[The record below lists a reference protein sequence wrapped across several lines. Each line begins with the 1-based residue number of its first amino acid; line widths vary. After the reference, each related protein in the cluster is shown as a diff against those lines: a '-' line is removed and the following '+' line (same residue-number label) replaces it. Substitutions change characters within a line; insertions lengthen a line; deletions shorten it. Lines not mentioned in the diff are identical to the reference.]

1 MARKVT
7 RKDIAQLADT
17 SVSVVSRALNR
28 SGYVDEEKRRKILQI
43 ARELNYIPNSVNINM
58 QEQKTRQIIFFCSDF
73 RNPFYI
79 QMYQGMLDAAKDIG
93 YRILFDGNTKLD
105 DIRELITDGIIFP
118 SKIAAAEYMNA
129 YGKNY
134 DIPVLCAAY
143 GDMVNIKK
151 SVTMVEIDMFRAV
164 EMGLD
169 YLWKMGHRRIAYA
182 TPYERYSSRDAAYV
196 GWLRERCIVPDKY
209 LIRVPYRQEQGNP
222 HFDFR
227 ILGRLAAYEY
237 VRMNNRATAILA
249 FNDEYAYGVMDGLLE
264 NNISIPEDVSV
275 MGIDGTYTRQ
285 YKKTKLTTV
294 SLFPEKQGA
303 LCVQTLVNI
312 IEKKPHKYI
321 TRIAPK
327 IAEGNTVYHIK

>member
-1 MARKVT
+1 MADKVT
-7 RKDIAQLADT
+7 RKDIARLAGT

-28 SGYVDEEKRRKILQI
+28 SGYVDEDKRRKILQI
-43 ARELNYIPNSVNINM
+43 AKELNYIHDSSNTGV
-58 QEQKTRQIIFFCSDF
+58 QEQKTKQIIFFCSDF

-79 QMYQGMLDAAKDIG
+79 QMYQGMLDAAKDTG

-105 DIRELITDGIIFP
+105 DIRELMTDGIIFP
-118 SKIAAAEYMNA
+118 SKIAAAGYMNT

-143 GDMVNIKK
+143 GDVVDIKK
-151 SVTMVEIDMFRAV
+151 SVTMVEIDMFKAV
-164 EMGLD
+164 EMGMD
-169 YLWKMGHRRIAYA
+169 YLWKMGHRRIVYA
-182 TPYERYSSRDAAYV
+182 TPYDRYSSRDAAYV
-196 GWLRERCIVPDKY
+196 GWLRDKHIDPEKY
-209 LIRVPYRQEQGNP
+209 LIRIPFRPEQGYP

-237 VRMNNRATAILA
+237 VRMDNPATAILA
-249 FNDEYAYGVMDGLLE
+249 FNDEYAYGIMDGLLE
-264 NNISIPEDVSV
+264 NNLSIPEDVSV

-285 YKKTKLTTV
+285 YMNTKLTTV

-303 LCVQTLVNI
+303 LCVQTMINI

-327 IAEGNTVYHIK
+327 IAEGNTVYHK

>member
-1 MARKVT
+1 MAKKVT
-7 RKDIAQLADT
+7 RKDIAKLAGT

-28 SGYVDEEKRRKILQI
+28 SGYVDEDKRRKILQI
-43 ARELNYIPNSVNINM
+43 AKELNYIPDSSNFGM
-58 QEQKTRQIIFFCSDF
+58 QEQKTKQIIFFCSDF

-79 QMYQGMLDAAKDIG
+79 QMYQGMLDAAKDTG

-105 DIRELITDGIIFP
+105 DIREVMTDGIIFP

-143 GDMVNIKK
+143 GDTVNIKK
-151 SVTMVEIDMFRAV
+151 FVTMVEIDMFKAV

-169 YLWKMGHRRIAYA
+169 YLWKMGHRQIAYA
-182 TPYERYSSRDAAYV
+182 TPYDRYSSRDAAYV
-196 GWLRERCIVPDKY
+196 GWLRDKHADPEKN
-209 LIRVPYRQEQGNP
+209 LIRVPFRPEQGYP
-222 HFDFR
+222 RFDFR

-237 VRMNNRATAILA
+237 VKMDNRATAILA
-249 FNDEYAYGVMDGLLE
+249 FNDEYAYGIMDGLLE
-264 NNISIPEDVSV
+264 NHLSIPKDVSV

-285 YKKTKLTTV
+285 YRNTKLTTV

-303 LCVQTLVNI
+303 LCVQTLINI

-327 IAEGNTVYHIK
+327 IAEGNTVYRKK